1 MKKKDKEVH
10 PLKRLLNYAVL
21 LKSKIYLASTY
32 SVCNKLFDIAPEI
45 LIGVAVDLVVQ
56 KEDSWIGRLGIQD
69 PLYQLLTIGILTL
82 IIWASESFF
91 QFLHQVNWREIAQE
105 LQHAL
110 RLDAYNHVQKLDL
123 SWFED
128 QSTGNLLT
136 ILNDDINQLERFVN
150 EGANEIIQVFVSTI
164 VIGGIFFFISPI
176 IALIAFAPIP
186 LILFGAFFFQKK
198 LNPLYVEVREKAGFL
213 SGRLQNSIAGVATIK
228 SFVAEEFELKN
239 LEKDSLAYQDANK
252 KAIKYA
258 SAFVPTIRIG
268 VLSGFVVTL
277 VLGGYLTFQGQIA
290 IGSYSILIFLTQRLL
305 WPLTRL
311 GQTADNFERSMA
323 STQRIMD
330 LIEKEIKIVDSKDAK
345 EIEDLKGKITF
356 NTVNFSYETGGRIL
370 KDLNLEI
377 APGSFVGIVGGTGS
391 GKSTLIKLILRFF
404 DPVSGSV
411 SLDDNNLKELSLNSL
426 RSKIGFVSQDVFL
439 FHGTVLENIAYS
451 TPNVSKEKVIEAS
464 KASEAHDF
472 IMSLPNGYETFI
484 GERGQKLSGGQRQ
497 RISIARAILKDP
509 KILILDEA
517 TSAVDNET
525 EAAIQKSLEKI
536 AVGRTTI
543 VVAHRL
549 STIRKADCIY
559 VMENGAVSGFGK
571 HDELITNNNYYE
583 RLWSIQTG
591 G

>member
-1 MKKKDKEVH
+1 MSKIH
-10 PLKRLLNYAVL
+10 PLKRLLNYASQ
-21 LKSKIYLASTY
+21 LKSKIYLASTF

-45 LIGVAVDLVVQ
+45 LIGVAVDLVVK
-56 KEDSWIGRLGIQD
+56 KENSWIGKLGIQE
-69 PLYQLLTIGILTL
+69 PVYQLLTIGVLTF

-110 RLDAYNHVQKLDL
+110 RLDAFNHVQKLDL

-136 ILNDDINQLERFVN
+136 ILNDDINQLERFIN
-150 EGANEIIQVFVSTI
+150 EGANEIIQVIISTV
-164 VIGGIFFFISPI
+164 VIGAIFFFISPL

-198 LNPLYVEVREKAGFL
+198 LNPLYMAVRDKAGFL

-228 SFVAEEFELKN
+228 SFVAEDFELKN

-277 VLGGYLTFQGQIA
+277 VLGGYLTFEGQIA

-311 GQTADNFERSMA
+311 GQTADNYERSMA

-330 LIEKEIKIVDSKDAK
+330 LIEKEIEIFDSKDVK
-345 EIEDLKGKITF
+345 EIEDINGKITF
-356 NTVNFSYETGGRIL
+356 KAVDFSYKSGGKIL
-370 KDLNLEI
+370 NDLNLEI
-377 APGSFVGIVGGTGS
+377 NPGSFVGIVGGTGS

-404 DPVSGSV
+404 DPSNGSV
-411 SLDDNNLKELSLNSL
+411 YLDDYNLKELSLKSI

-451 TPNVSKEKVIEAS
+451 TPNVSREKVIEAAI
-464 KASEAHDF
+464 ASEAHDF
-472 IMSLPNGYETFI
+472 IMSLQNGYETFI

-536 AVGRTTI
+536 AIGRTTI

-559 VMENGAVSGFGK
+559 VMEDGAINSFGK
-571 HDELITNNNYYE
+571 HDDLISRSEYYK

-591 G
+591 GY